1 MIQTNDVSLSGPQ
14 CQTVNR
20 KDALGTPWSLSVE
33 VGDIVKLSGRA
44 REEQPT
50 LEDGLGLVVSRFNA
64 LHLHILWAGTDRSK
78 LFSEKYLELINA
90 SR

>member
-1 MIQTNDVSLSGPQ
+1 MVQADDVLSAGQSYQTDPSRPVRDTL
-14 CQTVNR
+14 
-20 KDALGTPWSLSVE
+20 WSLSVE
-33 VGDIVKLSGRA
+33 VGDIVKLSACA

-64 LHLHILWAGTDRSK
+64 LHLHILWAGTDRPK

>member
-1 MIQTNDVSLSGPQ
+1 MVQTDDVSSSGRR
-14 CQTVNR
+14 CQTASR
-20 KDALGTPWSLSVE
+20 KAADGTPWSLSVE
-33 VGDIVKLSGRA
+33 VGDIVKLSACA

-50 LEDGLGLVVSRFNA
+50 LEDGLGLVVSRFTA
-64 LHLHILWAGTDRSK
+64 LHLHILWVGTDRPK